1 MMGALLKA
9 KDLRKNYFNKKVL
22 DGLDLELHEGKILGL
37 LGPNNSGK
45 TTFMKI
51 AATLTKPSS
60 GIILINE
67 KRPGVDTK
75 AIVSYLPDV
84 NQLYS
89 WMTVKDAVDFFK
101 SFYLDFDIEKVNEM
115 LELMKLDKGDKV
127 RALSKGSLE
136 KLNIALILS
145 RKAKLY
151 LLDEPLNGVDANSRE
166 EIIDAILENYS
177 VDSSVIIS
185 THLIRE
191 VERMFDEVAI
201 MSKGKIIL
209 HENAE
214 ELRREKGK
222 SIEVLYKGVIDNV

>member
-1 MMGALLKA
+1 MEALLKV

-22 DGLDLELHEGKILGL
+22 DGLDLELQHGKILGL

-45 TTFMKI
+45 TTFLKI
-51 AATLTKPSS
+51 AAALTKPSS
-60 GIILINE
+60 GTILIDE
-67 KRPGVDTK
+67 KQPGVETK

-84 NQLYS
+84 NQLYN

-115 LELMKLDKGDKV
+115 LELMKLDKEDKV

-136 KLNIALILS
+136 KLNISLALS
-145 RKAKLY
+145 RRAKLY

-166 EIIDAILENYS
+166 EIIDAILENYRG
-177 VDSSVIIS
+177 DSSVIIS

-201 MSKGKIIL
+201 MSKGSIIVQG
-209 HENAE
+209 NAE
-214 ELRREKGK
+214 ELRRENGK
-222 SIEVLYKGVIDNV
+222 AIEVFYKGVIDNV